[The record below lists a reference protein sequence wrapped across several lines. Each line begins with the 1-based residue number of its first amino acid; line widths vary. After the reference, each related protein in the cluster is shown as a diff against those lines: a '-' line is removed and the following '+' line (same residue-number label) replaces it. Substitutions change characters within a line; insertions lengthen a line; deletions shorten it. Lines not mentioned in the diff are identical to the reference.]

1 MTPTALGVAVSV
13 IVTVVL
19 FEMLRRH
26 RLREK
31 YALIWFSI
39 AIGLLVITIFPV
51 VLTSAAELLHVQV
64 PANLLFFVGS
74 LLLLAMSLQHSFEL
88 GRLEERTR
96 TLAEEVALL
105 RLALDERAPDQ
116 HGVDERGLEPPD
128 DLPEPGEP
136 AGTDTS
142 DDGPA

>member
-1 MTPTALGVAVSV
+1 MTPSILGLVVAL

-31 YALIWFSI
+31 YALVWFFVAVGLIVFTVFPAVLI
-39 AIGLLVITIFPV
+39 A
-51 VLTSAAELLHVQV
+51 AADLLHVQV
-64 PANLLFFVGS
+64 PANLLFFLGS

-105 RLALDERAPDQ
+105 RL
-116 HGVDERGLEPPD
+116 GLEQVD
-128 DLPEPGEP
+128 QARTTDASDELPETADPTDP
-136 AGTDTS
+136 A
-142 DDGPA
+142 P

>member
-1 MTPTALGVAVSV
+1 MSPTILGIAVSV

-31 YALIWFSI
+31 YALVWFCV
-39 AIGLLVITIFPV
+39 AVGLLLVTLFPSL
-51 VLTSAAELLHVQV
+51 LTWASELLHVQV
-64 PANLLFFVGS
+64 PANLLFFLGS

-88 GRLEERTR
+88 GRVEERTR

-105 RLALDERAPDQ
+105 RLALDELAPAAGDEGAPESHGPEAPDAAAEQ
-116 HGVDERGLEPPD
+116 GD
-128 DLPEPGEP
+128 PGE
-136 AGTDTS
+136 
-142 DDGPA
+142 GPA

>member
-1 MTPTALGVAVSV
+1 MTPSVLGLVVAL

-31 YALIWFSI
+31 YALIWFFVAVGLI
-39 AIGLLVITIFPV
+39 VLTLFPATLLV
-51 VLTSAAELLHVQV
+51 AAELLHVQV
-64 PANLLFFVGS
+64 PANLLFFLGS

-105 RLALDERAPDQ
+105 RL
-116 HGVDERGLEPPD
+116 GLEDSSSVPPID
-128 DLPEPGEP
+128 PSVEHEGGEPGAHTP
-136 AGTDTS
+136 
-142 DDGPA
+142 